1 MDKSPQIKI
10 ELINIQIGCILKVA
24 RLKKNLSQ
32 HDLAL
37 TLDTNPTSIGR
48 IERAEVISGWDKIF
62 RLAEELKID
71 FATLFSLQ
79 SKNHLLRLIE
89 EIICLE
95 EKLTW
100 EKEKYYSNLKQEIK
114 EKFSKLSS
122 LE

>member
-89 EIICLE
+89 EIIHLE